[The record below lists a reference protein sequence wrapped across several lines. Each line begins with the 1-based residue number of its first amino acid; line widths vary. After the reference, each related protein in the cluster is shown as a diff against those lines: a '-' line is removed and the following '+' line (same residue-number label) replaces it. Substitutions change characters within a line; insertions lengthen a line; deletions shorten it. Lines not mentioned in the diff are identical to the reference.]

1 MESELVRIWQ
11 IVHELSEQLAQNQ
24 KTTASLQS
32 QAAALKNQAT
42 HTGTGFVLR
51 RFNTDISN
59 ETFESEL
66 ERMNA
71 QIVIENQTLSYENKQ
86 LSILLKEYE
95 GTLETVMTKFRNH
108 ALATQQ
114 HELNLTRHYEAL
126 LLTRETQNLSL
137 DLASGTDLAR
147 SLQRVSQL
155 LRGMLRSMAGE
166 DTDLHNPDPDYD
178 GGESGV
184 GFIDPSDL
192 QALVN
197 TLDETGQAGY
207 AGTDGREDWAF
218 EREYEIARLEQENAE
233 LRRMLGID
241 PASLAASGVSLDFE
255 REPGRYASILS
266 ARRRSGSGHMQ
277 QGSGDGPRMS
287 YWDNN
292 GGNVQHQ
299 QQQQQ
304 QQHQHYQQQQQQQLS
319 GAPLQ
324 RAMDLQPGMRV
335 GQGTRR
341 PGMFGAGR
349 GMVPGALG
357 PSPSPPGPGSLWSNQ
372 PQSPAP
378 MGERPWQTQGGV
390 TGIEFSR

>member
-1 MESELVRIWQ
+1 MENELVRIWQ

-24 KTTASLQS
+24 KTATTLQN
-32 QAAALKNQAT
+32 QAASLKNQAS

-51 RFNTDISN
+51 RFNTDIAN

-71 QIVIENQTLSYENKQ
+71 QIIIENQTLLHENKQ

-126 LLTRETQNLSL
+126 LLTRETQNLSI

-166 DTDLHNPDPDYD
+166 ETDFANPDPDYD

-184 GFIDPSDL
+184 GFVDPSDL
-192 QALVN
+192 EALVN
-197 TLDETGQAGY
+197 ALDEVGQPGY
-207 AGTDGREDWAF
+207 AGTEGREDWAF
-218 EREYEIARLEQENAE
+218 ERECEITRLEQENAE

-241 PASLAASGVSLDFE
+241 PESLAASGVNLDME
-255 REPGRYASILS
+255 RDRGRYASLLS
-266 ARRRSGSGHMQ
+266 SRRRSGSGHGHGHMQ

-287 YWDNN
+287 YWDANN
-292 GGNVQHQ
+292 GGNGNGGNNMQQQQQQQQYQHQ

-304 QQHQHYQQQQQQQLS
+304 QQQQQMS

-324 RAMDLQPGMRV
+324 RAMDLQPGMRI
-335 GQGTRR
+335 GQATRR

-349 GMVPGALG
+349 GMIPGGLG
-357 PSPSPPGPGSLWSNQ
+357 PAPGQSSLWNSQ
-372 PQSPAP
+372 PPPPSVARRC
-378 MGERPWQTQGGV
+378 G
-390 TGIEFSR
+390 

>member
-1 MESELVRIWQ
+1 MEAELVRIWQ

-24 KTTASLQS
+24 KTTSALQS

-51 RFNTDISN
+51 RFNTDISH

-71 QIVIENQTLSYENKQ
+71 QIVIENQTLLHENKQ
-86 LSILLKEYE
+86 LSVLLKEYE
-95 GTLETVMTKFRNH
+95 VTMETVMAKFRNH

-137 DLASGTDLAR
+137 DLASGTDIAR
-147 SLQRVSQL
+147 SLQRVAQL

-166 DTDLHNPDPDYD
+166 DTDQPPPDGDEE
-178 GGESGV
+178 GSV
-184 GFIDPSDL
+184 GFIDPSEL
-192 QALVN
+192 EALVN
-197 TLDETGQAGY
+197 ALDERDQPGY
-207 AGTDGREDWAF
+207 AGTEGREDWAF
-218 EREYEIARLEQENAE
+218 ERECEITRLEEENAA
-233 LRRMLGID
+233 LRRLLGID
-241 PASLAASGVSLDFE
+241 PESLAASGVNVDLE

-266 ARRRSGSGHMQ
+266 ARRRSGSGHVQ
-277 QGSGDGPRMS
+277 QGSGDGSRMS
-287 YWDNN
+287 YWENN
-292 GGNVQHQ
+292 GGNPQ

-304 QQHQHYQQQQQQQLS
+304 QQQQYQQQQQMS

-324 RAMDLQPGMRV
+324 RAMDLQPGMRM

-341 PGMFGAGR
+341 PGIFGAGR
-349 GMVPGALG
+349 GMLPGGLSPG
-357 PSPSPPGPGSLWSNQ
+357 PSPTGPGSLWPPSA
-372 PQSPAP
+372 PAP
-378 MGERPWQTQGGV
+378 ERPWQGPGGV
-390 TGIEFSR
+390 TGMEFGR

>member
-1 MESELVRIWQ
+1 MENELVRIWQ

-24 KTTASLQS
+24 KTTAALQT
-32 QAAALKNQAT
+32 QAATLKNQAT

-71 QIVIENQTLSYENKQ
+71 QIVIENQTLLHENKQ

-95 GTLETVMTKFRNH
+95 GTLETVMAKFRNH

-126 LLTRETQNLSL
+126 LLTRETQNLSM

-166 DTDLHNPDPDYD
+166 DTDLPNPDPDYD

-184 GFIDPSDL
+184 GFVDPSDL
-192 QALVN
+192 EALVN
-197 TLDETGQAGY
+197 ALDETGQPGY
-207 AGTDGREDWAF
+207 TGTEGREDWAF
-218 EREYEIARLEQENAE
+218 ERECEITRLEQENAE
-233 LRRMLGID
+233 LRRLLGID
-241 PASLAASGVSLDFE
+241 PESLAASGVNLDFE

-277 QGSGDGPRMS
+277 QGSGDGPRVS
-287 YWDNN
+287 YWDTA
-292 GGNVQHQ
+292 GGNGNTQ

-304 QQHQHYQQQQQQQLS
+304 FQQQQQQLA

-324 RAMDLQPGMRV
+324 RAMDLQPGMRM
-335 GQGTRR
+335 GQQGSRR

-349 GMVPGALG
+349 GMIPGGLG
-357 PSPSPPGPGSLWSNQ
+357 PAPGQGSLWSNQ
-372 PQSPAP
+372 PPPAQSGTA
-378 MGERPWQTQGGV
+378 MAV
-390 TGIEFSR
+390 SRWRG

>member
-1 MESELVRIWQ
+1 MEAELVRIWQ

-24 KTTASLQS
+24 KTTSALQA
-32 QAAALKNQAT
+32 QAATLKNQAT

-71 QIVIENQTLSYENKQ
+71 QIVIENQTLLHENKQ

-95 GTLETVMTKFRNH
+95 GTMETVMAKFRNH

-114 HELNLTRHYEAL
+114 HELNLTRHYETL

-166 DTDLHNPDPDYD
+166 DTDLPNPDPDYD
-178 GGESGV
+178 GGESGA

-197 TLDETGQAGY
+197 ALDETGQGGY
-207 AGTDGREDWAF
+207 AGTEGREDWAF
-218 EREYEIARLEQENAE
+218 ERECEIARLEQENAE
-233 LRRMLGID
+233 LRRLLGID
-241 PASLAASGVSLDFE
+241 PESLAASGVNLDFE

-266 ARRRSGSGHMQ
+266 ARRRSGSGHVQ

-292 GGNVQHQ
+292 GGNGQ

-304 QQHQHYQQQQQQQLS
+304 QQQQQYQQQQQQLS
-319 GAPLQ
+319 GTPLQ
-324 RAMDLQPGMRV
+324 RAMDLQPGMRM
-335 GQGTRR
+335 GQGSRR

-357 PSPSPPGPGSLWSNQ
+357 PGPSPPGPGSLWSNQ
-372 PQSPAP
+372 PPSPAP
-378 MGERPWQTQGGV
+378 MGERPWQAPGGV

>member
-1 MESELVRIWQ
+1 MENELVRIWQ

-24 KTTASLQS
+24 KATSRSRPRRCS
-32 QAAALKNQAT
+32 QEQAT

-51 RFNTDISN
+51 RFNTDIAN

-71 QIVIENQTLSYENKQ
+71 QIVIENQTLLHENKQ
-86 LSILLKEYE
+86 LSVLLKEYE
-95 GTLETVMTKFRNH
+95 GTLDTVMAKFRNH

-126 LLTRETQNLSL
+126 LLTRETQNLSM

-147 SLQRVSQL
+147 SLQHVSQL

-166 DTDLHNPDPDYD
+166 DTEDAADY
-178 GGESGV
+178 GGDEHGG
-184 GFIDPSDL
+184 GFVDPSDL
-192 QALVN
+192 EALVN
-197 TLDETGQAGY
+197 ALDERGQPGYTG
-207 AGTDGREDWAF
+207 TEGREDWAF
-218 EREYEIARLEQENAE
+218 ERECEIARLEQENAE
-233 LRRMLGID
+233 LRRLLGID
-241 PASLAASGVSLDFE
+241 PESLAASGVNLDLE

-277 QGSGDGPRMS
+277 QGSGDAPRVS
-287 YWDNN
+287 YWETN
-292 GGNVQHQ
+292 GNGNGNGQ

-304 QQHQHYQQQQQQQLS
+304 QQQFQQQQQPQQQLG
-319 GAPLQ
+319 GAPLA
-324 RAMDLQPGMRV
+324 RAMDLQPGMRM

-349 GMVPGALG
+349 GMIPGGLG
-357 PSPSPPGPGSLWSNQ
+357 PAPGSSLWSNQ
-372 PQSPAP
+372 PPQPGP
-378 MGERPWQTQGGV
+378 DRPWQSPGGV
-390 TGIEFSR
+390 TSMEFSR

>member
-1 MESELVRIWQ
+1 MEAELVRIWQ

-24 KTTASLQS
+24 KTTSALQS
-32 QAAALKNQAT
+32 QAASLKTQAT

-51 RFNTDISN
+51 RFNTDISH

-71 QIVIENQTLSYENKQ
+71 QIVIENQQLLQENKQ

-95 GTLETVMTKFRNH
+95 GTLETVMAKFRNH

-147 SLQRVSQL
+147 SLQRVAQL

-166 DTDLHNPDPDYD
+166 DTNLPEGDYE
-178 GGESGV
+178 GGNGDFV
-184 GFIDPSDL
+184 DPSDL

-197 TLDETGQAGY
+197 ALDETNQPGY
-207 AGTDGREDWAF
+207 AGTEGREDWAF
-218 EREYEIARLEQENAE
+218 ERECEIARLEEENTE
-233 LRRMLGID
+233 LRRLLGID
-241 PASLAASGVSLDFE
+241 PESLAAHGVTLDHD
-255 REPGRYASILS
+255 REPGRFAAILS
-266 ARRRSGSGHMQ
+266 ARRRSGSGHMH

-287 YWDNN
+287 YWENN
-292 GGNVQHQ
+292 GGNGNGQ
-299 QQQQQ
+299 QQQ
-304 QQHQHYQQQQQQQLS
+304 YQQQQQQQ

-324 RAMDLQPGMRV
+324 RAMDLQPGMRMA
-335 GQGTRR
+335 QGSRR

-349 GMVPGALG
+349 GMIPSGLG
-357 PSPSPPGPGSLWSNQ
+357 SGPPPPGPGSLWSSQ
-372 PQSPAP
+372 PPSPSP
-378 MGERPWQTQGGV
+378 NSDRPWQSPGGAS
-390 TGIEFSR
+390 GMEFSR

>member
-1 MESELVRIWQ
+1 MENELVRIWQ
-11 IVHELSEQLAQNQ
+11 IVHELSDQLAQNQ

-32 QAAALKNQAT
+32 QAASLKNQAT

-51 RFNTDISN
+51 RFNTDIAN

-71 QIVIENQTLSYENKQ
+71 HIVIENQTLLHENKQ

-95 GTLETVMTKFRNH
+95 GTLETVMAKFRNH

-126 LLTRETQNLSL
+126 LLTRETQNLSQ
-137 DLASGTDLAR
+137 DLASGTDIAR
-147 SLQRVSQL
+147 ALQRVSHL

-166 DTDLHNPDPDYD
+166 DTDLPNPDDYD
-178 GGESGV
+178 GSDGSL
-184 GFIDPSDL
+184 GFVDPSDL
-192 QALVN
+192 QALIN
-197 TLDETGQAGY
+197 ALDETGQPGY
-207 AGTDGREDWAF
+207 TGTDGREDWAF
-218 EREYEIARLEQENAE
+218 ERECEIARLEQENAE
-233 LRRMLGID
+233 LRRLLGID
-241 PASLAASGVSLDFE
+241 PESLAASGVNIDLE

-266 ARRRSGSGHMQ
+266 SRRRSVSGHVH

-287 YWDNN
+287 YWETN
-292 GGNVQHQ
+292 GNQ

-304 QQHQHYQQQQQQQLS
+304 YQQQ

-324 RAMDLQPGMRV
+324 RAMDLQPGMRA
-335 GQGTRR
+335 GQGSRR

-349 GMVPGALG
+349 GMIPGGLG
-357 PSPSPPGPGSLWSNQ
+357 PAPPGTNSLWSNQ
-372 PQSPAP
+372 AP
-378 MGERPWQTQGGV
+378 PSQGPERPWQSPGGV
-390 TGIEFSR
+390 TAVDFSR

>member
-1 MESELVRIWQ
+1 MENELVRIWQ

-24 KTTASLQS
+24 KATSALQA

-51 RFNTDISN
+51 RFNTDIAN

-71 QIVIENQTLSYENKQ
+71 QIVIENQTLLHENKQ

-95 GTLETVMTKFRNH
+95 STLDTVMVKFRNH

-126 LLTRETQNLSL
+126 LLTRETQNLSM

-147 SLQRVSQL
+147 SLQHVSQL

-166 DTDLHNPDPDYD
+166 DTDLLSPDPDYD
-178 GGESGV
+178 GGESGA
-184 GFIDPSDL
+184 GFVDPSDL
-192 QALVN
+192 EALVN
-197 TLDETGQAGY
+197 ALDETGQPGY
-207 AGTDGREDWAF
+207 TGTNGREDWAF
-218 EREYEIARLEQENAE
+218 ERECEIVRLEQENAE

-241 PASLAASGVSLDFE
+241 PESLAASGVNLDLE

-266 ARRRSGSGHMQ
+266 ARRRSGSGHAQ
-277 QGSGDGPRMS
+277 QGSGDGPRVS
-287 YWDNN
+287 YWDTV
-292 GGNVQHQ
+292 GGNGNGQPQ
-299 QQQQQ
+299 QFQQP
-304 QQHQHYQQQQQQQLS
+304 QQQLA
-319 GAPLQ
+319 GAPLA
-324 RAMDLQPGMRV
+324 RAMDLQPGMRMA
-335 GQGTRR
+335 QASRR

-349 GMVPGALG
+349 GMIPGGLG
-357 PSPSPPGPGSLWSNQ
+357 PAPPGQGSLWSNQ
-372 PQSPAP
+372 PPQPGP
-378 MGERPWQTQGGV
+378 DRPWQSPGGV
-390 TGIEFSR
+390 TGMEFSR

>member
-1 MESELVRIWQ
+1 MEAELVRIWQ

-24 KTTASLQS
+24 KTTSTLQS
-32 QAAALKNQAT
+32 QAASLKTQAT

-51 RFNTDISN
+51 RFNTDIAH

-71 QIVIENQTLSYENKQ
+71 QIIIENQTLLHENKQ

-95 GTLETVMTKFRNH
+95 GTLDTVMAKFRNH

-114 HELNLTRHYEAL
+114 HELNLIRHYETL
-126 LLTRETQNLSL
+126 LMARETQNLSL

-166 DTDLHNPDPDYD
+166 DTDLPNPDPDYD

-184 GFIDPSDL
+184 GFVDPADL
-192 QALVN
+192 EALVN
-197 TLDETGQAGY
+197 ALDETNQPGY
-207 AGTDGREDWAF
+207 TGTDGREDWAF

-233 LRRMLGID
+233 LRRLLGID
-241 PASLAASGVSLDFE
+241 PESLAASGVQLDLD

-266 ARRRSGSGHMQ
+266 ARRRSGSGHVQ
-277 QGSGDGPRMS
+277 QGSGEGPRMS
-287 YWDNN
+287 YWDTN
-292 GGNVQHQ
+292 GGQ

-304 QQHQHYQQQQQQQLS
+304 QQQMGVG

-324 RAMDLQPGMRV
+324 RAMDLQPGMRM
-335 GQGTRR
+335 GQGSRR

-349 GMVPGALG
+349 GMIPGGLG
-357 PSPSPPGPGSLWSNQ
+357 PAPSGPGSLWSNQ
-372 PQSPAP
+372 PSGPAP
-378 MGERPWQTQGGV
+378 TPERPWQTQRGPTGV
-390 TGIEFSR
+390 YEV